1 MESARVT
8 EHRREITNRLSM
20 QGAKRE
26 LKLIRKLNK
35 NDDLREHFIDQIQ
48 YFTDYKLDPE
58 KAIKDKHKR
67 FLARLKPIPNKKAQE
82 MDPPELSL
90 LMSGKTI
97 GNAEVT
103 EHEQEILDR
112 IAKQGGERNAK
123 MIRKLNKDNDLRKLF
138 MDQLQ
143 YFTDCRMMDR
153 DTAVEKAQKR
163 FLAYLKPVPITEV
176 NIETETNQEPEP
188 P

>member
-1 MESARVT
+1 
-8 EHRREITNRLSM
+8 
-20 QGAKRE
+20 
-26 LKLIRKLNK
+26 
-35 NDDLREHFIDQIQ
+35 
-48 YFTDYKLDPE
+48 
-58 KAIKDKHKR
+58 
-67 FLARLKPIPNKKAQE
+67 

-103 EHEQEILDR
+103 EHEQEILNR
-112 IAKQGGERNAK
+112 VAMQGGERNAK

-163 FLAYLKPVPITEV
+163 FLEYLKPVPITGSRAER
-176 NIETETNQEPEP
+176 NGEGP
-188 P
+188 